1 MFGERF
7 ETVNG
12 GMFTYGHLAVIE
24 KALRGQPLT
33 VAERRAAAHLA
44 QRFKTTKDKL
54 LLVQVEAPAAN

>member
-7 ETVNG
+7 ETVNA

-24 KALRGQPLT
+24 KALRQQALT

-44 QRFKTTKDKL
+44 VRFKNKRDEL
-54 LLVQVEAPAAN
+54 LAVQLDAPLA